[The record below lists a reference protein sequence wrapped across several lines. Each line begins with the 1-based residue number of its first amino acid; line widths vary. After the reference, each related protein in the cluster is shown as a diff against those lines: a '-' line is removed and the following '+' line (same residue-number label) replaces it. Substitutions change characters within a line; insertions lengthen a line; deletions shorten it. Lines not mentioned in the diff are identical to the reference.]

1 MFSICCYLEYWVNVM
16 NDVEKRRQVFQP
28 GDWEDGDISRKKK
41 KAGERASQGLDMWIH
56 GYQHKAEG

>member
-41 KAGERASQGLDMWIH
+41 EGRRKSISGLRHVDSWVP
-56 GYQHKAEG
+56 A